1 MKEERRKGGKIG
13 EGKRE
18 ERRKTLVND
27 LPRLHF
33 NAVCNEQSGH

>member
-18 ERRKTLVND
+18 ERRKILVND
-27 LPRLHF
+27 LLRFYF
-33 NAVCNEQSGH
+33 NVVCNE